1 MKYKALTFDANRPI
15 PQQIT
20 EPLNSDYGVAVK
32 VYKDEQLVD
41 AALSVGGVETVE
53 GPDGWK
59 LCELSTDSKEGMKIL
74 DVEVNKETET
84 TVLSGSAVY
93 ENTLT
98 TTRNATFKIYL
109 SSMVDEP
116 IVVDPTTAV
125 LISLKK
131 RAGELSG
138 DYGEWSDLSA
148 AGMLPEHTLT
158 FFGMPEQA
166 SQSNKQMALVQNST
180 FPGVPDNCWYWFK
193 QGAGYQIE
201 FDPKTVPLSVYF
213 QVSYRVDPETKN
225 EVMIEFQSSK
235 VEGLSVSFPLYV
247 QQKDLGYIEVVDNS
261 AEPEPTPD
269 PEE

>member
-1 MKYKALTFDANRPI
+1 MKYKTLTFDANRPI
-15 PQQIT
+15 AQQIT

-84 TVLSGSAVY
+84 TVLSGNAVY
-93 ENTLT
+93 QNTLT
-98 TTRNATFKIYL
+98 TSRNATFKIYL

-116 IVVDPTTAV
+116 IVVDPKTAF

-131 RAGELSG
+131 RSGSISG
-138 DYGEWSDLSA
+138 DYGEWSETSA
-148 AGMLPEHTLT
+148 AGIVPNHVIQ
-158 FFGMPEQA
+158 FYGMPEQA
-166 SQSNKQMALVQNST
+166 SQANKIMSLIHNST
-180 FPGVPDNCWYWFK
+180 YDGVPDNCWWWFK
-193 QGAGYQIE
+193 QGDGYQIE

-213 QVSYRVDPETKN
+213 QISYRVDPETKN

-247 QQKDLGYIEVVDNS
+247 QQKNMNYFEI
-261 AEPEPTPD
+261 
-269 PEE
+269 